1 MSLIRVCFFGTPD
14 FAAVCLE
21 SLLKDEHFEV
31 VGVVSQP
38 DKPAGRKLELKPSA
52 VKLLA
57 QKSGLRVMTPS
68 KASAKESLEE
78 IRALGAEVAVV
89 VAYGQILS
97 QALLDAFPFGAVN
110 VHASLLPRWR
120 GAAPIQRA
128 IEAGDSRTGVCLQK
142 MVKELDAGDV
152 LGERVITISEELN
165 ALELHD
171 QLAQKA
177 TELLHVELMDFVRGN
192 LAPLPQDSKLVTYAK
207 KISKEESRIDWSLS
221 AQQIHNKI
229 RAFLLGPGTFSL
241 LQQNR
246 QQKLSAQKLKFHRT
260 RVLSEDPA
268 GPFAGLPAGEVVGVC
283 GHSFTV
289 KTGAGLLEVLEVQPE
304 SKAKMKVIDF
314 LRGNPMEVGES
325 FKSSEIVS

>member
-1 MSLIRVCFFGTPD
+1 VSLIRVCFFGTPD
-14 FAAVCLE
+14 FASVCLG

-31 VGVVSQP
+31 VGVITQP

-52 VKLLA
+52 VKELA
-57 QKSGLRVMTPS
+57 LKSGVRVLTPA
-68 KASAKESLEE
+68 KASAKDSLEE

-128 IEAGDSRTGVCLQK
+128 IEAGDAVTGVCLQK

-152 LGERVITISEELN
+152 LGERMVPIAAEQN
-165 ALELHD
+165 AIELHD
-171 QLAQKA
+171 VLAQKA
-177 TELLHVELMDFVRGN
+177 KELLHVELMDFVRGN
-192 LAPLPQDSKLVTYAK
+192 LAPVPQNLNLVTYAK
-207 KISKEESRIDWSLS
+207 KLLKEESQINWSMS

-241 LQQNR
+241 LQH
-246 QQKLSAQKLKFHRT
+246 KLNLQKLKFHRT
-260 RVLSEDPA
+260 RILEEDPA
-268 GPFAGLPAGEVVGVC
+268 GPFASTGAGVIVGVC
-283 GHSFTV
+283 SNSFTV
-289 KTGAGLLEVLEVQPE
+289 KTGNGLLEVLEVQPE
-304 SKAKMKVIDF
+304 SRAKMKVLDF
-314 LRGNPMEVGES
+314 LRGNPVEVGQT
-325 FKSSEIVS
+325 FKTSEIVS